1 MTQPSGPACSPCPM
15 AASHCRISY
24 VKIRSNGA
32 SRRESLIP
40 SLQATISMGTDADL
54 YEDVVNT
61 SVGLFN
67 ENLFPFWY
75 RALIATVVCS
85 KSDVVD
91 FVEYLRNAPFNDPNP
106 EKAFGPRFG
115 ARFGPRFGPRFQV
128 FMCPDMSRSPFVGCD
143 RDHASFQLLPTR

>member
-1 MTQPSGPACSPCPM
+1 
-15 AASHCRISY
+15 
-24 VKIRSNGA
+24 
-32 SRRESLIP
+32 
-40 SLQATISMGTDADL
+40 MGTDADL

-61 SVGLFN
+61 SGALFN

-75 RALIATVVCS
+75 RALIATVVWS

-115 ARFGPRFGPRFQV
+115 PRFEV
-128 FMCPDMSRSPFVGCD
+128 FMCPDMSRSPLCG
-143 RDHASFQLLPTR
+143 L